1 MQVPLKIKYKIYIM
15 EPDNNTYDTLDGG
28 NADSDIASSSVK
40 ETASAVSPDAANTL
54 SLAEINAALGK
65 NFTNKDAA
73 LKSFKDTFSYVG
85 KKLETTVDPNQYIS
99 RDQYETDLFYTKN
112 PEYEQAGVRSIIDS
126 MAKTEGKKPSEIV
139 NMDSFKTIFSKVK
152 GYDENQNS
160 NSVLETS
167 PHLTSSRDKQAKA
180 KEALKEGNKALAED
194 LAVQAVMDTLN
205 KK

>member
-1 MQVPLKIKYKIYIM
+1 M

-40 ETASAVSPDAANTL
+40 ETASTVSTDNASSL

-85 KKLETTVDPNQYIS
+85 KKIETNVDPNQYIS
-99 RDQYETDLFYTKN
+99 RDQYETDMFYTKN

-126 MAKTEGKKPSEIV
+126 MAKAEGKKHSEIA
-139 NMDSFKTIFSKVK
+139 NSDSFKTIFSKVR
-152 GYDENQNS
+152 GYDESQS
-160 NSVLETS
+160 MKSVLESS
-167 PHLTSSRDKQAKA
+167 PHLASSRDNLSKA
-180 KEALKEGNKALAED
+180 RDAVKAGDRASAED
-194 LAVQAVMDTLN
+194 LAVKAVMDSM